1 MSRPINFCSG
11 PAALPLPVLDR
22 ISAELHDFQGSKI
35 SVMEH
40 SHRDKLIVRLF
51 EETEARLMSLLGVG
65 DAYRVL
71 FLPGGATLQFSQVPM
86 NLLAPNESAAYLTT
100 GAWSQKAIKEASKYG
115 NAVEVASSKD
125 SNFTTMPARE
135 TWQLPSDAK
144 YCHICTNETIHGVE
158 WFGSLADLGMP
169 VVADMSSHL
178 LSRSM
183 PIHEFDL
190 IYAGAQKNLGTAGV
204 TIVVVKQ
211 DLLRECQPSTPGLM
225 DYQSQIANDS
235 MVNTPPVYPVWVL
248 SLLMEWLELLGGVSA
263 VEKINR
269 QKAESLYQAIDTSSL
284 YRNPVA
290 HDCRSLMNIPFGL
303 ADESLDSKFI
313 EASQNVGLLNLKG
326 HRSVG
331 GMRASIYNAI
341 TQSEVDTLIEFMREF
356 ERVVA

>member
-51 EETEARLMSLLGVG
+51 EETEARLKSLLGIG

-115 NAVEVASSKD
+115 NAAEVASSKD
-125 SNFTTMPARE
+125 SNFTTMPARQ
-135 TWQLPSDAK
+135 TWQLPSEAK
-144 YCHICTNETIHGVE
+144 YFHICTNETIHGVE

-211 DLLRECQPSTPGLM
+211 DLLRECGKERQ
-225 DYQSQIANDS
+225 N
-235 MVNTPPVYPVWVL
+235 
-248 SLLMEWLELLGGVSA
+248 
-263 VEKINR
+263 EK
-269 QKAESLYQAIDTSSL
+269 E
-284 YRNPVA
+284 
-290 HDCRSLMNIPFGL
+290 
-303 ADESLDSKFI
+303 
-313 EASQNVGLLNLKG
+313 KG
-326 HRSVG
+326 
-331 GMRASIYNAI
+331 
-341 TQSEVDTLIEFMREF
+341 E
-356 ERVVA
+356 

>member
-11 PAALPLPVLDR
+11 PAALPPPVLDR

-51 EETEARLMSLLGVG
+51 EETEARLKLLLGVG

-86 NLLAPNESAAYLTT
+86 NLLTANESAAYLTT

-125 SNFTTMPARE
+125 ANFTTMPARE

-144 YCHICTNETIHGVE
+144 YFHICTNETIHGIE
-158 WFGSLADLGMP
+158 WFGSLANLGMP

-211 DLLRECQPSTPGLM
+211 DLLTECQPSTPGLM
-225 DYQSQIANDS
+225 NYQSQIANDS

-248 SLLMEWLELLGGVSA
+248 SLVMEWLESLGGVSA

-269 QKAESLYQAIDTSSL
+269 QKAESLYQAIDSSSL

-290 HDCRSLMNIPFGL
+290 HDCRSLMNIPFVL

-313 EASQNVGLLNLKG
+313 EASQNAGLLNLKG

-356 ERVVA
+356 ERVAA

>member
-40 SHRDKLIVRLF
+40 SHRDQLIVRLF
-51 EETEARLMSLLGVG
+51 EDTEARLKALLGVG
-65 DAYRVL
+65 EAYRIL

-86 NLLAPNESAAYLTT
+86 NLLDGGTAAYLTT
-100 GAWSQKAIKEASKYG
+100 GAWSQKAIKEAAKYG
-115 NAVEVASSKD
+115 HVVEVASSKE
-125 SNFTTMPARE
+125 SNFTTIPARE
-135 TWQLPSDAK
+135 SWQSPADAR
-144 YCHICTNETIHGVE
+144 YFHLCTNETIHGVE
-158 WFGSLADLGMP
+158 WFGSLTGLGMP

-183 PIHEFDL
+183 PIQEIDL

-211 DLLRECQPSTPGLM
+211 DLIYSSQQATPGLM
-225 DYQSQIANDS
+225 DYRGQIANNS
-235 MVNTPPVYPVWVL
+235 MMNTPPVYPVWVL
-248 SLLMEWLELLGGVSA
+248 SLVLEWMESLGGVA
-263 VEKINR
+263 AIEKINR
-269 QKAESLYQAIDTSSL
+269 HKAESLYQAIDTSSL
-284 YRNPVA
+284 YRNPVTK
-290 HDCRSLMNIPFGL
+290 DCRSLMNVPFVL
-303 ADESLDSKFI
+303 ADDTLESKFI
-313 EASQNVGLLNLKG
+313 EASQNAGLLNLKG

-341 TQSEVDTLIEFMREF
+341 TQQEVDTLIEFMREF
-356 ERVVA
+356 ERASA

>member
-22 ISAELHDFQGSKI
+22 ISAELQDFQGSKI

-51 EETEARLMSLLGVG
+51 EETEVRLKSLLGVG

-144 YCHICTNETIHGVE
+144 YFHICTNETIHGVE

-290 HDCRSLMNIPFGL
+290 HDCRSLMNIPFVL
-303 ADESLDSKFI
+303 ADESLDSKLI
-313 EASQNVGLLNLKG
+313 EASQNAGLLNLKG

>member
-1 MSRPINFCSG
+1 
-11 PAALPLPVLDR
+11 
-22 ISAELHDFQGSKI
+22 
-35 SVMEH
+35 
-40 SHRDKLIVRLF
+40 VRLF
-51 EETEARLMSLLGVG
+51 EETEARLKSLLGVG

-115 NAVEVASSKD
+115 NAVEVASSTD

-135 TWQLPSDAK
+135 AWQLRSDAK
-144 YCHICTNETIHGVE
+144 YFHICTNETIHGVE

-211 DLLRECQPSTPGLM
+211 DLLKECQPSTPGLM

-248 SLLMEWLELLGGVSA
+248 SLVMEWLESLGGVSA

-269 QKAESLYQAIDTSSL
+269 QKAESLYQAIDSSSL

-290 HDCRSLMNIPFGL
+290 HDCRSLMNIPFVL

-313 EASQNVGLLNLKG
+313 DASQSAGLLNLKG

-341 TQSEVDTLIEFMREF
+341 TQSEVDTLIEFMHEF
-356 ERVVA
+356 ERVAA

>member
-51 EETEARLMSLLGVG
+51 EETEARLKSLLGVD

-144 YCHICTNETIHGVE
+144 YFHICTNETIHGVE

-211 DLLRECQPSTPGLM
+211 DLLKECQSSTPGLM

-248 SLLMEWLELLGGVSA
+248 SLVMEWLESLGGVSA

-290 HDCRSLMNIPFGL
+290 HDCRSLMNIPFVL

-313 EASQNVGLLNLKG
+313 EASQNAGLLNLKG

-356 ERVVA
+356 ERVAA